1 MFSFRAFSCAAFALI
16 FSAVAASAHVVLT
29 QRSAS
34 ADSYFRAAFTVPHG
48 CAGEATNKVS
58 IWLPESVLQAKPQ
71 LKAGWKIEIVR
82 VKLDKVVDGPHGAK
96 ITERVAKVVFSSGTL
111 PDDHF
116 DEFVLQLRLPT
127 EAGTLYFPVEQEC
140 ATKRLSWSEIPSPSQ
155 KLSDLESPAAALTVT
170 PKQ

>member
-1 MFSFRAFSCAAFALI
+1 MFSFRAFSCAAFALFI
-16 FSAVAASAHVVLT
+16 SAAAASAHVVLSP
-29 QRSAS
+29 RSAP
-34 ADSYFRAAFTVPHG
+34 ADTYYRAVFPVPHG

-82 VKLDKVVDGPHGAK
+82 VKLDAVVDGPHGAK
-96 ITERVAKVVFSSGTL
+96 ITERVAKVIFSGGTL

-116 DEFVLQLRLPT
+116 DEFVLQLRLPK

-140 ATKRLSWSEIPSPSQ
+140 ATKRLSWSEIPSPGQ
-155 KLSDLESPAAALTVT
+155 KSSDLESPAPSLIVT

>member
-1 MFSFRAFSCAAFALI
+1 MFSFRAFFCAAFALI
-16 FSAVAASAHVVLT
+16 FSAAAASAHVNLT
-29 QRSAS
+29 LRSAP
-34 ADSYFRAAFTVPHG
+34 ADSYFRAVFPVPHG
-48 CAGEATNKVS
+48 CDGEATNKVS
-58 IWLPESVLQAKPQ
+58 IWLPELVLQAKPQ

-96 ITERVAKVVFSSGTL
+96 ITDRVAKVIFSGGTL

-116 DEFVLQLRLPT
+116 DEFVLQLRLPK

-155 KLSDLESPAAALTVT
+155 KSSELDAPAPALTVT